1 MTVILACY
9 WLYTNWMSAAS
20 SYWLHKTWRFTDRIH
35 KNRAT
40 PSLHWTETLIFI
52 RPPRFL
58 LSEPMIILPTI
69 NYFQDQWM
77 TYSTHNFLPNRTHL
91 NWWQKPRKWN
101 YQIWMTPSS
110 TFCDFYRSSS
120 CSKQRTFIIIKTRG
134 QESGTWSLARCQQGQ
149 WEWKSICVLKS
160 NIHVSFDLIGR
171 KLA

>member
-1 MTVILACY
+1 
-9 WLYTNWMSAAS
+9 
-20 SYWLHKTWRFTDRIH
+20 
-35 KNRAT
+35 
-40 PSLHWTETLIFI
+40 
-52 RPPRFL
+52 
-58 LSEPMIILPTI
+58 MIILPII

-91 NWWQKPRKWN
+91 NLWQKPRKWN

-160 NIHVSFDLIGR
+160 NIHVSFDLMKTCLKELSLQSGSFLLLCFDFLCVRCSFKYLSVSLILL
-171 KLA
+171 KLVLKSVVSRLWNVSELRS